1 MELDNATNYSLSF
14 GKLISK
20 KIHEFQTTNINL
32 MLEFV
37 GQTINENGK
46 SYLDVVPAIIYFNSQ
61 ARLDLAYRQELISSM
76 LRSAPNGLYFNLYY
90 TFFNLKTKQLIF
102 LKLAIMKTLFITA
115 LLAITVAS
123 CNQKVRSRSRNDSNC
138 QRIICSMH
146 PEVTGKRF
154 RMSGMWY
161 GTNRESGARYSNGK
175 EDAITP
181 M

>member
-1 MELDNATNYSLSF
+1 
-14 GKLISK
+14 
-20 KIHEFQTTNINL
+20 

-123 CNQKVRSRSRNDSNC
+123 CNQKVEVEAETTATANELYALCILKLLEKGSEC
-138 QRIICSMH
+138 
-146 PEVTGKRF
+146 PECGMELTEKVAQGTATEKR
-154 RMSGMWY
+154 
-161 GTNRESGARYSNGK
+161 
-175 EDAITP
+175 TP
-181 M
+181 